1 MGKTKLKIDNFSENQ
16 KTNIPWYSL
25 SGPFDDVILSTRVRI
40 CRNLA
45 DFPFAI
51 KMKMEDFERINSLFY
66 DAFQKNPDFY
76 YIPWNSISETGRKIL
91 KDKNIIKN
99 LKKYYCS
106 AVVMNNDDC
115 TSAVINETD
124 HIKISSFT
132 AGFDIEKAMQKVY
145 KIDEYLQSQ
154 LQFASSY
161 EFGYL
166 TSRIKDCGT
175 GMKIS
180 LRIFIPGIILQG
192 HLGDFKNLVS
202 EKKFVLHQISGDCSG
217 FYDIAPSCACVGTE
231 IDQLAEMQAFGMQ
244 IIKAERKFRR
254 QSVDNNFESLL
265 NVVKHDFSI
274 VMSKYLLWYDRVLS
288 IVGALKYG
296 LQAGFVSGILE
307 NELNSLIFSTKDGQL
322 LYLMDNYDFSFEE
335 DIRSNKE
342 SQILRLRAV
351 VIQQALENVK
361 IASKN

>member
-1 MGKTKLKIDNFSENQ
+1 MGKTKLKTDNFSENQ

-99 LKKYYCS
+99 IRKYYCS

-192 HLGDFKNLVS
+192 HFSDFKNLVS
-202 EKKFVLHQISGDCSG
+202 EKKFVLHQEGDSA

-254 QSVDNNFESLL
+254 QYVDNNFEKFL
-265 NVVKHDFSI
+265 NVVKYDFSI
-274 VMSKYLLWYDRVLS
+274 VMSKYLLGYDRVLN
-288 IVGALKYG
+288 IVGVLKYG

-342 SQILRLRAV
+342 NQILRLRAV

>member
-1 MGKTKLKIDNFSENQ
+1 MKSENLSENQ
-16 KTNIPWYSL
+16 KSNIPWYSL

-51 KMKMEDFERINSLFY
+51 KMKDEDFERINSLFY

-76 YIPWNSISETGRKIL
+76 YIPWDSISETGRKIL

-99 LKKYYCS
+99 IKKYFCS
-106 AVVMNNDDC
+106 AVVMSNDDC

-124 HIKISSFT
+124 HVKISSFT

-145 KIDEYLQSQ
+145 KIDEYLQTQ
-154 LQFASSY
+154 IQFASSY

-180 LRIFIPGIILQG
+180 LRILIPGIILQS
-192 HLGDFKNLVS
+192 HFDDLKNLVS
-202 EKKFVLHQISGDCSG
+202 KKNFILHQVSEDYPA
-217 FYDIAPSCACVGTE
+217 FFDIVPSCACVGTE
-231 IDQLAEMQAFGMQ
+231 IDQLAEMQAFGQ
-244 IIKAERKFRR
+244 RIIKAERKFRSQCADNSR
-254 QSVDNNFESLL
+254 CMEAVLLSVSNAMTASFLSYKEVLD
-265 NVVKHDFSI
+265 VVA
-274 VMSKYLLWYDRVLS
+274 VL
-288 IVGALKYG
+288 KFG
-296 LQAGFVSGILE
+296 LFAGFVSGILE
-307 NELNSLIFSTKDGQL
+307 NEVDSLIFSTKDGQI

-335 DIRSNKE
+335 DILSDKE
-342 SQILRLRAV
+342 LQIQRLRAV
-351 VIQQALENVK
+351 VIQQALEKVK
-361 IASKN
+361 ISSKIWNF

>member
-1 MGKTKLKIDNFSENQ
+1 MKIDNFSENQ

-254 QSVDNNFESLL
+254 QFVDNNFESLL

-342 SQILRLRAV
+342 NQILRLRAV